1 MLLAWGD
8 VRAFS
13 SLMFYCCLLLLGHRS
28 DWESFPGGL
37 VQAEFAV
44 ISQNHQFYS
53 AKCVKQHKCFTCPGV
68 KAFSEQ
74 GEAVG
79 SALLLPGGILV
90 MECRADGS
98 VNMGQISQNT
108 LGWKGSSGPSHSLA
122 TFHHPRLLQTSSRLT
137 LNLSSDGFHSFRWEN
152 TTLQSVGTKS
162 KAWHSCLCCL
172 NF

>member
-8 VRAFS
+8 AFS
-13 SLMFYCCLLLLGHRS
+13 SLTSCMFNCCLLLLGHRS

-37 VQAEFAV
+37 LQAEFAF
-44 ISQNHQFYS
+44 ISQNHRFYG
-53 AKCVKQHKCFTCPGV
+53 AKCVKQHKCFTCSGV

-74 GEAVG
+74 GDAVG
-79 SALLLPGGILV
+79 AALLLA

-137 LNLSSDGFHSFRWEN
+137 LNLSSDGFHTFREN

-162 KAWHSCLCCL
+162 KAWQSCLCCL